1 MSPPKGSL
9 ISELRRVYNSTNNE
23 FQPIWDNVKS
33 AKHLSYL
40 TPSSGGRRGVPKTVK
55 TAKIFQRNRK
65 TASEFS

>member
-40 TPSSGGRRGVPKTVK
+40 TPSSGGRRGSQKP
-55 TAKIFQRNRK
+55 
-65 TASEFS
+65 